1 MVKLDKMSVREL
13 EALQAKIR
21 AELPRRKQQELT
33 ALRAK
38 VADLAKKSG
47 LEPKD
52 LLHSPTGRSR
62 KNKLT
67 AWKDQKTGVIYG
79 GAGRHP
85 EGFDKARAVPI
96 G

>member
-1 MVKLDKMSVREL
+1 MKLDKLSVKEL
-13 EALQAKIR
+13 EAIQAEI
-21 AELPRRKQQELT
+21 AAILPKKKQQELT

-47 LEPKD
+47 LDPKD
-52 LLHSPTGRSR
+52 LLHGPTGRSR
-62 KNKLT
+62 KNRLT

-85 EGFDKARAVPI
+85 EGFDKSRAVPI